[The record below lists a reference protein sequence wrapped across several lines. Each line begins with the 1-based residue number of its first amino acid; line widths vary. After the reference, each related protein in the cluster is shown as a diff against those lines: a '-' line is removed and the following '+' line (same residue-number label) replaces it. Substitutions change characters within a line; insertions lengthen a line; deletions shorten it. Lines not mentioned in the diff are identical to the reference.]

1 MRTKEAELRWNYM
14 ETCSFTFAP
23 LNVPV
28 SLLDFITTE
37 RTIDFVLKNRC
48 ITHQRAADTE
58 QNDSEYSN
66 VYKAVCNENE
76 NIVRRVDVV

>member
-48 ITHQRAADTE
+48 ITH
-58 QNDSEYSN
+58 
-66 VYKAVCNENE
+66 
-76 NIVRRVDVV
+76 